1 MIWIT
6 CQVIQEVDL
15 CENYQLSMNLS
26 NWLPSLSWIKN
37 YDSKWL
43 KGDVSAG
50 LTVGIMLIPQ
60 GMAYALLAGLP
71 PIYGLYAATLPLII
85 YAFFGT
91 SRQLAVGP
99 VAMDSLLTATAVGA
113 IAATGTDEYLELAIL
128 LALMVGVF
136 QLLAGIARLG
146 FLVDLL
152 SRPIISGFTSAA
164 ALIIG
169 LSQLQHLFGVDLGGS
184 SYVHEILMLAWA
196 KMELINLPTLLLG
209 LGGIGIVLLV
219 KKTKT
224 AIPGPLVVVVVGIL
238 AVWLGNLSDMGVKI
252 VAEIPA
258 GLPSLGL
265 PEFSRANIQ
274 VLLPSALTIALI
286 GFMEGIS
293 VAKAVNAGHKEYVV
307 VPNQELIAV
316 GAANI
321 GSALVQGF
329 PVAGGFSRTAV
340 NDQTGAKTG
349 LASIISAALIII
361 TLLFLT
367 PLFYFLPKAVLASI
381 IMVAVFKLIDWREAK
396 RLWTFDRSDFWML
409 AVTFIAT
416 LGLGIQLGI
425 AAGVVLS
432 IAVHVYRSMRPH
444 MAVLGRIEGTDSFRN
459 LARFPEAK
467 EPDGILVIRFDG
479 PLYFANITYF
489 QTWIDELIT
498 ERSDRIHTI
507 LINAEGIA
515 RIDSSAAYGLEQFI
529 LTQQGRGLTVRF
541 AGLIGPARDTLKK
554 AGLFEV
560 IGAGNFFLDVP
571 KAIVSQQ
578 CAPTSPGTRVPA
590 LQTNN

>member
-1 MIWIT
+1 MT
-6 CQVIQEVDL
+6 FF
-15 CENYQLSMNLS
+15 
-26 NWLPSLSWIKN
+26 NWPPSLHWIKT
-37 YDSKWL
+37 YDRTWL
-43 KGDVSAG
+43 RGDVSAG

-85 YAFFGT
+85 YALLGT

-113 IAATGTDEYLELAIL
+113 IAATGTDEYLALAAL

-136 QLLAGIARLG
+136 QLLAGLVRLG

-169 LSQLQHLFGVDLGGS
+169 LSQLQHLFGVDLGRS
-184 SYVHEILMLAWA
+184 SFVHEILVAAWM
-196 KMELINLPTLLLG
+196 KMGQINLPTLLLG
-209 LGGIGIVLLV
+209 LGGIGVVLLV
-219 KKTKT
+219 KRAKT

-238 AVWLGNLSDMGVKI
+238 AVWLGGLSEMGVKI
-252 VAEIPA
+252 VADIPA
-258 GLPSLGL
+258 GLPSVGL
-265 PEFSRANIQ
+265 PEISIANLQ
-274 VLLPSALTIALI
+274 LLLPSALTIALI

-293 VAKAVNAGHKEYVV
+293 IAKAVNANHKAYTV
-307 VPNQELIAV
+307 VPNQELVAV

-321 GSALVQGF
+321 GAALVQGF

-340 NDQTGAKTG
+340 NDQTGANTG
-349 LASIISAALIII
+349 LASIISASLIVV

-381 IMVAVFKLIDWREAK
+381 IMVAVFKLIDWREAR
-396 RLWTFDRSDFWML
+396 RLWAFDRSDFWML

-425 AAGVVLS
+425 AAGVALS
-432 IAVHVYRSMRPH
+432 VAVHVYRSMRPH
-444 MAVLGRIEGTDSFRN
+444 LAVLGRIKGTNSFRN
-459 LARFPEAK
+459 LARFPEAE
-467 EPDGILVIRFDG
+467 EPKGMLVIRFDG

-489 QTWIDELIT
+489 QAWIDDLIA
-498 ERSDRIHTI
+498 EREDRIHTV

-529 LTQQGRGLTVRF
+529 RTQRGRGLTVRF
-541 AGLIGPARDTLKK
+541 AGLIGPARDTLKR
-554 AGLFEV
+554 AGLMEL
-560 IGAGNFFLDVP
+560 IGADNFFLDVP
-571 KAIVSQQ
+571 KAVVSEQ
-578 CAPTSPGTRVPA
+578 CFSAKPGNRVPA
-590 LQTNN
+590 LQTNE

>member
-1 MIWIT
+1 MSIS
-6 CQVIQEVDL
+6 D
-15 CENYQLSMNLS
+15 
-26 NWLPSLSWIKN
+26 WLPSLSWIKN
-37 YDSKWL
+37 YDRKWL

-71 PIYGLYAATLPLII
+71 PIYGLYAATLPLIV
-85 YAFFGT
+85 YALFGT

-113 IAATGTDEYLELAIL
+113 IAATGTDDYLELAIL
-128 LALMVGVF
+128 LALMVGAV
-136 QLLAGIARLG
+136 QLVAGLARLG

-169 LSQLQHLFGVDLGGS
+169 LSQLQHLFGVNLGGS
-184 SYVHEILMLAWA
+184 TFVHEILAAAWLNMG
-196 KMELINLPTLLLG
+196 KINLPTLGLG
-209 LGGIGIVLLV
+209 LGGMAIIVLV

-224 AIPGPLVVVVVGIL
+224 AIPGPLVVVVAGIL
-238 AVWLGNLSDMGVKI
+238 AVWLGGLADWGVKI
-252 VAEIPA
+252 VADIPA
-258 GLPSLGL
+258 GLPSFGL
-265 PEFSRANIQ
+265 PEISRGNLQA
-274 VLLPSALTIALI
+274 LLPAALTIALI

-293 VAKAVNAGHKEYVV
+293 VAKAVNAGHQEYSV
-307 VPNQELIAV
+307 VPNQELIAI

-340 NDQTGAKTG
+340 NDQSGAKTG
-349 LASIISAALIII
+349 LAAIISASLILL

-381 IMVAVFKLIDWREAK
+381 IMVAVFKLIDWREAR
-396 RLWTFDRSDFWML
+396 RLWSFDRSDFWML
-409 AVTFIAT
+409 AVTFLAT

-425 AAGVVLS
+425 AAGVLLS

-444 MAVLGRIEGTDSFRN
+444 LAVLGRIKGTDSFRN
-459 LARFPEAK
+459 LARFPEAE
-467 EPDGILVIRFDG
+467 EPAGMLVIRFDG

-489 QTWIDELIT
+489 QTWIDQLIA
-498 ERSDRIHTI
+498 ERKDRIHTV

-515 RIDSSAAYGLEQFI
+515 RIDSSAVYGLQQFVR
-529 LTQQGRGLTVRF
+529 TQRGRGLTVRF

-554 AGLFEV
+554 AGLFEL
-560 IGAGNFFLDVP
+560 IGADNFFLDVP
-571 KAIVSQQ
+571 KAVSSAQ
-578 CAPTSPGTRVPA
+578 CSSNVPGTRAPA
-590 LQTNN
+590 LQTNA